1 MRCGWRCNPDE
12 GLGAFGDASPHAAL
26 VREDGER
33 GLKEAGDVPILAG
46 VGWRQREVGQ
56 RFLEAVHDE
65 GAAMDGH
72 RRWWPGEV
80 LAARLGLVSYTI
92 L

>member
-46 VGWRQREVGQ
+46 VGWRQREVD
-56 RFLEAVHDE
+56 DE

-80 LAARLGLVSYTI
+80 LAARVGLVSYTI